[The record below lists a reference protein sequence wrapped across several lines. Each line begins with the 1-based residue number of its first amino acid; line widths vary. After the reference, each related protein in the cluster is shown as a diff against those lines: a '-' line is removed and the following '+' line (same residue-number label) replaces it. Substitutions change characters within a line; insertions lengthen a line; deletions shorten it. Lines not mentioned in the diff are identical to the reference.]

1 MTDAEGGDRGRD
13 PQPGPSCQ
21 EDDVD
26 IRWMEAIVSRNA
38 EVEETR
44 LGAAML
50 DLPAR
55 GIAWPA
61 NRLHQYDA
69 KIEAG
74 QVVPTGSFIR
84 PV

>member
-1 MTDAEGGDRGRD
+1 M
-13 PQPGPSCQ
+13 
-21 EDDVD
+21 
-26 IRWMEAIVSRNA
+26 RWMGAIVSRNA
-38 EVEETR
+38 VVEETR
-44 LGAAML
+44 LGAAVL

-74 QVVPTGSFIR
+74 QVVPAGSFVRSVEAYHGDTITSDFG
-84 PV
+84 PHGTVSCYFA